1 MDVFP
6 VLRLGIRWFGAWLH
20 SASAVLS
27 SIMARWLE
35 STPTSNASFLLLPH
49 SRFPLTGSIYL
60 QLPRISLSSSS
71 SFPLAEGLFYLPLS
85 VGPFRSSLENSLDC
99 IIPSRH
105 EVPISGFQSIRHG
118 ELGLALN
125 IINSRLKNF
134 RSQVRNALVE
144 LGCRNRDVV

>member
-1 MDVFP
+1 MYSQYYGWVSAGLVRGCTRPRRSYPQSWLGGLSRHQHRMLAFYYYPIVDS
-6 VLRLGIRWFGAWLH
+6 RLLDPYICSYLASR
-20 SASAVLS
+20 SAAAAASRLQKDY
-27 SIMARWLE
+27 
-35 STPTSNASFLLLPH
+35 STCPYQSD
-49 SRFPLTGSIYL
+49 
-60 QLPRISLSSSS
+60 
-71 SFPLAEGLFYLPLS
+71 
-85 VGPFRSSLENSLDC
+85 PFRSSLENSLDC

-105 EVPISGFQSIRHG
+105 EVPISGFQSITHG